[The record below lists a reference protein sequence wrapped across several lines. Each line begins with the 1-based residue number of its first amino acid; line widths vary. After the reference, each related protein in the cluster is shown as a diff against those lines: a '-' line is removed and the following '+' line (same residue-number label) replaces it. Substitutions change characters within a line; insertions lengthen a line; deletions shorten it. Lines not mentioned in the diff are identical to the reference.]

1 MAEVG
6 AMEIKIGVVLD
17 DVAKKLKEAQK
28 PFKELGEVLQSA
40 GRNLTQMFTIPIA
53 GAAAA
58 VLSFS
63 KEAKAAFG
71 EFSTSVRG
79 SLGKVGDDL
88 AKTVNL
94 RGLLRAIA
102 DTVRSLGQAF
112 IDLPDPLKLTII
124 AFATFIS
131 TAGPALIIM
140 GKLVTVMGSFQ
151 MLIHGPAGM
160 ILLLGTLASVAIGL
174 GSAFRGATHEAH
186 GLSTAI
192 EDIDEAGKVA
202 VAREK
207 LRIATQ
213 GYEGLKGAV
222 TTTTLPIFGA
232 VPSVDQGAANAAR
245 HDAALKV
252 KAARDELAAAQENL
266 MTPKAEA
273 YGWEELDAPLNRYN
287 ESMKQASINAAIHG
301 ETVGIVTDRVNAAKT
316 AIAELNQSGWTE
328 SDENVKQL
336 NMDLEENE
344 AKLGTLTTG
353 WTTFID
359 ALRNLPSV
367 AQQISSALMDVF
379 TQFSQGVGNAIAQV
393 LVYGESFKKLMT
405 ALLKQVL
412 ATVISTFV
420 QMAIQYVVNAI
431 LSHVYAASVGAAN
444 IGTSIARAG
453 AAAFAASVETFG
465 IYGIAAGPGFAASAI
480 TGASAAALSGKAIGT
495 AIGAAAAE
503 GGIFT
508 TPGLTSIAERGK
520 PEMVLNDANIKRFFP
535 GMAAG
540 GTRPVIHTHVFMNSR
555 EIMEAITDEFR
566 LQGLG
571 A

>member
-6 AMEIKIGVVLD
+6 GMEIKIGVILD

-28 PFKELGEVLQSA
+28 PFKELGEVLQSS

-58 VLSFS
+58 VLAFS

-71 EFSTSVRG
+71 EFSAKVRE

-88 AKTVNL
+88 TKTINL
-94 RGLLRAIA
+94 KGGLDIVSNV
-102 DTVRSLGQAF
+102 VRSLGEAF
-112 IDLPDPLKLTII
+112 IALPSPVKLAII
-124 AFATFIS
+124 TFASFV
-131 TAGPALIIM
+131 AAVGPAVLLL
-140 GKLVTVMGSFQ
+140 GKFITLSGTLQF
-151 MLIHGPAGM
+151 IFHGPGGI
-160 ILLLGTLASVAIGL
+160 ILLLGAAAAAIVGV
-174 GSAFRGATHEAH
+174 GSAFSGAA
-186 GLSTAI
+186 
-192 EDIDEAGKVA
+192 DEAEEFGRKAEQAAAQEA
-202 VAREK
+202 VNSAKAKLAAAR
-207 LRIATQ
+207 
-213 GYEGLKGAV
+213 
-222 TTTTLPIFGA
+222 
-232 VPSVDQGAANAAR
+232 SGAATGGIAPPFEWMAPPGMKENMQKIFQDRIRRAE
-245 HDAALKV
+245 
-252 KAARDELAAAQENL
+252 DELAAAQLKLSGPSGAIGGESNL
-266 MTPKAEA
+266 GVNPQTAI
-273 YGWEELDAPLNRYN
+273 WEKY
-287 ESMKQASINAAIHG
+287 SASIQQANLQAAIHG
-301 ETVGIVTDRVNAAKT
+301 ETVGVVQDKVQAATLALAEMKMRGYDETSNAVKV
-316 AIAELNQSGWTE
+316 LNA
-328 SDENVKQL
+328 
-336 NMDLEENE
+336 DLEENQ